1 MSNLEESY
9 IPFQCMIMSYSDR
22 FNVEGVSTAQ
32 YQILEILYKQGGK
45 TTKELAEIKGISQ
58 SGVSKLTKRLLEKKY
73 VEQIRQ
79 DNDRRSYKILI
90 TEQGEDFLNR
100 VENFGSEIIKLIEES
115 LSDTDI
121 EQFSTMCR
129 KITAQYTKHSTHK

>member
-1 MSNLEESY
+1 MSNLEENY